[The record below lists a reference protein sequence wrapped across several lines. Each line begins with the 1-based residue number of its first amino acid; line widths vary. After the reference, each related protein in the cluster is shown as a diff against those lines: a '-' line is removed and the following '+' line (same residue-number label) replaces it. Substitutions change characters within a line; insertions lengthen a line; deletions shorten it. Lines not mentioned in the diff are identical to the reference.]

1 MAVYG
6 VTLDTAEIAIAIGI
20 GVSMIF
26 YERLNLV
33 PGGVIVPGYVAL
45 TLDRPY
51 LLLSTFA
58 VAIVTLFLIN
68 KVSNH
73 LVLFGR
79 RKFSFMM
86 LMSFLVAWTIQS
98 VVAVGLTIAQVS
110 SLGPTS
116 IFQVIGFIIPGLVAN
131 SMERQGV
138 SRTMYALVVV
148 SVITY
153 VILYLITGQ

>member
-6 VTLDTAEIAIAIGI
+6 VTLDIAEIAIAIGI

-51 LLLSTFA
+51 MLLSTFA

-98 VVAVGLTIAQVS
+98 VVAVGFPIGQVS
-110 SLGPTS
+110 SIGPTGV
-116 IFQVIGFIIPGLVAN
+116 FQVIGFFIPGLVAN
-131 SMERQGV
+131 SMEREGGIK
-138 SRTMYALVVV
+138 TIFCPIIV
-148 SVITY
+148 SVFTY
-153 VILYLITGQ
+153 VFLYLFTRQ

>member
-1 MAVYG
+1 MVVYG
-6 VTLDTAEIAIAIGI
+6 VTLDTAEVSIALGIA
-20 GVSMIF
+20 VSMLF
-26 YERLNLV
+26 FEKQNLV

-58 VAIVTLFLIN
+58 VAVITMFSIRRVA
-68 KVSNH
+68 NH
-73 LVLFGR
+73 IVLFGR

-86 LMSFLVAWTIQS
+86 LMSFVIAWGMQSLVS
-98 VVAVGLTIAQVS
+98 VVLSWSQIPTV
-110 SLGPTS
+110 GPTGV
-116 IFQVIGFIIPGLVAN
+116 FQVIGFIIPGLVAN

-138 SRTMYALVVV
+138 TKTIYALTIV

-153 VILYLITGQ
+153 VILYFITGK